1 MSTFVKLIKE
11 ICKENGITCTGFGG
25 DWSFL
30 LTKGDKKAW
39 IFGYQFGLDLA
50 AQAAVCKD
58 KAIAS
63 DMMEH
68 LGIPCVLHTCFMS
81 PAHPEYICGDTG
93 HYADMAA
100 LLKKYKKVVCKDNQ
114 GTGGHLVFVA
124 ETQKELEY
132 AAHCIFAEA
141 PSMCISPYVPIRD
154 EIRCIMLEGKPAVVF
169 RKCRPQL
176 TGDGEHTV
184 TELLSKKIAED
195 PAFADKVLSGETVSY
210 DFEHGDKK
218 HKKGS
223 YVPKKGE
230 SYVLSWK
237 HNLGQGAAPEI
248 LYPLSA
254 KSALS
259 AEDIEAAAKAIE
271 LAKQVTDAFNLRFVS
286 CDVIR
291 TYDDRYKILEVNNG
305 VMMENLASHNEEC
318 YRLAKNIYTKAIE
331 KSLKAR

>member
-1 MSTFVKLIKE
+1 MIKE
-11 ICKENGITCTGFGG
+11 ICQEKGITCTGFSG
-25 DWSFL
+25 DWAFL
-30 LTKGDKKAW
+30 LTKDDKKAF

-58 KAIAS
+58 KAIAA

-68 LGIPCVLHTCFMS
+68 LGIPCVPHTCFMS
-81 PAHPEYICGDTG
+81 PAHPEYIFGDNG
-93 HYADMAA
+93 YYADMAA

-132 AAHCIFAEA
+132 AAHCIYAEA

-154 EIRCIMLEGKPAVVF
+154 EMRCIMLDGKVQVVF

-176 TGDGEHTV
+176 IGDGEHTV
-184 TELLSKKIAED
+184 QELLSMKVAED
-195 PAFADKVLSGETVSY
+195 PAFADRLLSGETVSY

-218 HKKGS
+218 HKKGA

-248 LYPLSA
+248 LYPVSKNSPVSDA
-254 KSALS
+254 DA
-259 AEDIEAAAKAIE
+259 EAAAKAVE
-271 LAKQVTDAFNLRFVS
+271 LAQKVTDAFKLRFVS

-291 TYDDRYKILEVNNG
+291 TYDDRYMILEVNNG
-305 VMMENLASHNEEC
+305 VMMENLASYNEEC
-318 YRLAKNIYTKAIE
+318 YNLAKKIYTKAIE
-331 KSLKAR
+331 KSLKN

>member
-11 ICKENGITCTGFGG
+11 ICQEKGITCTGFSG
-25 DWSFL
+25 DWAFL
-30 LTKGDKKAW
+30 LTKDDKKAF

-58 KAIAS
+58 KAIAA

-68 LGIPCVLHTCFMS
+68 LGIPCVPHTCFMS
-81 PAHPEYICGDTG
+81 PAHPEYIFGDTG
-93 HYADMAA
+93 YYAEMAA

-132 AAHCIFAEA
+132 AAHCIYAEA

-154 EIRCIMLEGKPAVVF
+154 EMRCIMLDGKVQVVF

-176 TGDGEHTV
+176 IGDGEHSV
-184 TELLSKKIAED
+184 QELLSMKVAED
-195 PAFADKVLSGETVSY
+195 PAFADRSLSGETVSY

-218 HKKGS
+218 HKKGA

-248 LYPLSA
+248 LYPVSK
-254 KSALS
+254 KSPVSNAD
-259 AEDIEAAAKAIE
+259 AEAAAKAVE
-271 LAKQVTDAFNLRFVS
+271 LAQKVTDAFKLRFVS

-291 TYDDRYKILEVNNG
+291 TYDDRYMILEVNNG
-305 VMMENLASHNEEC
+305 VMMENLASYNEEC
-318 YRLAKNIYTKAIE
+318 YKLAKKIYTKAIE
-331 KSLKAR
+331 KSLKN